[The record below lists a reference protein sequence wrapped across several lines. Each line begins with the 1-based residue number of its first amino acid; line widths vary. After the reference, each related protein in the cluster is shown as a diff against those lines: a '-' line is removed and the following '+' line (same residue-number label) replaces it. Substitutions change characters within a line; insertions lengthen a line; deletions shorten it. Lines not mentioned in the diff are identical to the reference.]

1 MKRLS
6 HLLLVA
12 CAALAVLAAPA
23 AALAQQFKPVAIVSV
38 ASLDENLAD
47 IGYITR
53 AAGME
58 DTGRTVRLL
67 AAGLT
72 AGIDRTRPIGLYV
85 VPQAGDFHAV
95 AFLPVSDLRLLLQVH
110 ADQIGE
116 PKDVGGG
123 ILEIGRDEKAYVKE
137 QAGWA
142 FVAQSQDH
150 LGGLPAD
157 PVALLGD
164 LPKKYNVAG
173 RLMIQNVP
181 EELRRMAIDEIK
193 VGMER
198 GLPRGQ
204 QPGAPNRQQTEELLR
219 SSVANLEKL
228 INEAEEVLIGIGIDA
243 QARNVVLDVGFS
255 AREGTDLARQMALQ
269 QDLKTQ
275 FAGLLIPEAS
285 VQLHTAGKTSP
296 EDVAQTKPALK
307 ALRDQWARQI
317 DDSPQ
322 IPADKRGPL
331 KNVLNQFVAILE
343 KTLDSGRMDGGAALV
358 LAPKTFQFVAGG
370 YVADGAA
377 VEKMLKDL
385 VDIAKGTPNFPQ
397 VEFNAGAHGD
407 VKLHRLSMP
416 VPDPQAQ
423 EVFGQTLEIVVGT
436 GPQVAMVS
444 VGKDAEAMLKKVL
457 DDSAAAGEKT
467 VLPMQL
473 TVSLLP
479 ILKFSQSVDDN
490 PMIADLIASLEATG
504 NDKLSIT
511 SEAGPRTSTVRI
523 EVQEGI
529 IRLIGNAAK
538 AFGAQFN
545 QQQF

>member
-6 HLLLVA
+6 HLFLAA
-12 CAALAVLAAPA
+12 CAALAVLAAPLA
-23 AALAQQFKPVAIVSV
+23 AQAQQLRPVAVVSV
-38 ASLDENLAD
+38 ASLEENLAD

-110 ADQIGE
+110 SDQIGE
-116 PKDVGGG
+116 PRDVGGG
-123 ILEIGRDEKAYVKE
+123 ILEIGRAEKAYVKE

-142 FVAQSQDH
+142 FVAQSQEH
-150 LGGLPAD
+150 LAGLPAD

-164 LPKKYNVAG
+164 MPKKYNVAA
-173 RLMIQNVP
+173 RLMVQNVP
-181 EELRRMAIDEIK
+181 DELRRTVIDEIK

-204 QPGAPNRQQTEELLR
+204 QQRGGPDRQQTEQILR
-219 SSVANLEKL
+219 SSMANIERL
-228 INEAEEVLIGIGIDA
+228 INESDELFVGLGIDA
-243 QARNVVLDVGFS
+243 EARRVVLDIGFS
-255 AREGTDLARQMALQ
+255 AKEGTELARQMSLQ
-269 QDLKTQ
+269 QGLKTQ
-275 FAGLLIPEAS
+275 FAGLLIPGAAI
-285 VQLHTAGKTSP
+285 QLHSVGKTSP
-296 EDVAQTKPALK
+296 EDVEQSKPALR
-307 ALRDQWARQI
+307 ALRDQWAKQI
-317 DDSPQ
+317 DDSPE

-331 KNVLNQFVAILE
+331 KNVLNQFVDVVE
-343 KTLDSGRMDGGAALV
+343 KTLESGRMDGGAALV
-358 LAPKTFQFVAGG
+358 LQPGSFQLAAGG

-377 VEKMLKDL
+377 VEKALKDL
-385 VDIAKGTPNFPQ
+385 VDVAKGTPGFPQ
-397 VEFNAGAHGD
+397 VEFNAAAHGD

-416 VPDPQAQ
+416 VNDPQAQ
-423 EVFGQTLEIVVGT
+423 EVFGQTLQIVVGT
-436 GPQVAMVS
+436 GPQTAMVT
-444 VGKDAEAMLKKVL
+444 VGKDAETLLKKVL
-457 DDSAAAGEKT
+457 DDSTAAGEKD

-479 ILKFSQSVDDN
+479 ILKFYQSIDDN
-490 PMIADLIASLEATG
+490 PMVADLVASLEATG
-504 NDKLSIT
+504 NDKLALT
-511 SEAGPRTSTVRI
+511 SEAGPRSSTVRL

-538 AFGAQFN
+538 AFGGQFN
-545 QQQF
+545 QQF